1 MAFRLGPRGQAAS
14 LRLFWAPG
22 AIEDLMQLRA
32 YIARDDP
39 RVAADIAAKF
49 LATVERLPSFP
60 ASGRPGRVPNTREL
74 MVPGTP
80 LVIPYT
86 VTDRGVEIIAV
97 LHGAR
102 RWPEA

>member
-1 MAFRLGPRGQAAS
+1 M
-14 LRLFWAPG
+14 RLFWAPG
-22 AIEDLMQLRA
+22 AIEDLQQLRA
-32 YIARDDP
+32 YIARDNP
-39 RVAADIAAKF
+39 RAAADVAAKV
-49 LATVERLPSFP
+49 LESVERLLEFP

-74 MVPGTP
+74 VVPGTP

-102 RWPEA
+102 RWPER

>member
-1 MAFRLGPRGQAAS
+1 M
-14 LRLFWAPG
+14 RLFWAPG
-22 AIEDLMQLRA
+22 AIEDLRHLRA
-32 YIARDDP
+32 YIARDNP
-39 RVAADIAAKF
+39 RAATEIAAKV
-49 LATVERLPSFP
+49 LDSVERLLSFP

-74 MVPGTP
+74 VVPGTP

-102 RWPEA
+102 RWPER

>member
-1 MAFRLGPRGQAAS
+1 MRLY
-14 LRLFWAPG
+14 WAPG
-22 AIEDLMQLRA
+22 AIEDLRHLRDH
-32 YIARDDP
+32 IARDNP
-39 RVAADIAAKF
+39 RAATDIATKVLDA
-49 LATVERLPSFP
+49 VERLLSFP

-74 MVPGTP
+74 VIPGTP

-86 VTDRGVEIIAV
+86 VTDRGVEIVAV

>member
-1 MAFRLGPRGQAAS
+1 M
-14 LRLFWAPG
+14 RLFWAPG
-22 AIEDLMQLRA
+22 AIEDLGHLRA
-32 YIARDDP
+32 YIARDNP
-39 RVAADIAAKF
+39 RAATEIAAKVLDF
-49 LATVERLPSFP
+49 VERLPSFP

-74 MVPGTP
+74 VVPGTP

-102 RWPEA
+102 RWPER

>member
-1 MAFRLGPRGQAAS
+1 MRLY
-14 LRLFWAPG
+14 WAPG
-22 AIEDLMQLRA
+22 AIEDLKQLRA
-32 YIARDDP
+32 TIARDNP
-39 RVAADIAAKF
+39 RAAAEIAAKV
-49 LATVERLPSFP
+49 LAAVERLLEFP

-74 MVPGTP
+74 VVPGTP

-86 VTDRGVEIIAV
+86 VTDRGVEIVAV